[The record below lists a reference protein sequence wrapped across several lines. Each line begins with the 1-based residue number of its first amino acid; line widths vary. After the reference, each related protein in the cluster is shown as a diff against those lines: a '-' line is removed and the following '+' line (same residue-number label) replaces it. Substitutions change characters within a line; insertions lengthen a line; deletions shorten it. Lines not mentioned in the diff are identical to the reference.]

1 MPRPSRLEKPR
12 RFTVVLG
19 QRHSNALRAM
29 AEYEDVTESDIIR
42 RLIGD
47 AAQKMMEGWEN
58 GN

>member
-47 AAQKMMEGWEN
+47 AARKQMEEQKD